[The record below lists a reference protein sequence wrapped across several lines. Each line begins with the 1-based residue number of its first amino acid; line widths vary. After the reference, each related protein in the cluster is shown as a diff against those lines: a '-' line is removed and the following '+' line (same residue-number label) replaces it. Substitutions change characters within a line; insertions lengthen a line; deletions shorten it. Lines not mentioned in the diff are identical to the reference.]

1 MHVITYLLIYRE
13 TGLLGEGDRE
23 AARKTHLGFRPLVGD
38 AAGPLRLRWSW
49 GLGGVADHGLSLARG
64 FLFLC

>member
-38 AAGPLRLRWSW
+38 AAGPLRLRE
-49 GLGGVADHGLSLARG
+49 GDMP
-64 FLFLC
+64 